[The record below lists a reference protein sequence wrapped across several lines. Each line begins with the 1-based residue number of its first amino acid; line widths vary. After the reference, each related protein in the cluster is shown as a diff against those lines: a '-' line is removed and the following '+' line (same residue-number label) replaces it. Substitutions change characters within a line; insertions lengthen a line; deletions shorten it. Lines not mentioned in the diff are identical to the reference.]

1 MTCLYIFFIHKSR
14 ERESFLLL
22 YALELIQLD
31 TIDDTIDR
39 LIDIRLD
46 SIDDDHF
53 IIKRDITLEVYPDH
67 LFAYLFELAICRCLS
82 DLISFDTSKQIVI
95 SIDKIIS
102 REHDHWDI
110 ELQ

>member
-67 LFAYLFELAICRCLS
+67 LFAYLFELAIGGCLS
-82 DLISFDTSKQIVI
+82 DFVPFDTSKEIII
-95 SIDKIIS
+95 SVNKIIS
-102 REHDHWDI
+102 REDDHWYI